1 MQVNEINKNQ
11 ALQSAS
17 KSKASGQTTGASF
30 SSYLEANMK
39 VDNAPISSSALGVS
53 ATDALLAAQMVDG
66 DEEKQKRE
74 KMLERGKGL
83 LERLEEIR
91 DGLLLG
97 YISEDRLYEI
107 SRYVKER
114 KPQIEDEKIN
124 ELMAEI
130 ELRVEVELAKLLK

>member
-1 MQVNEINKNQ
+1 MQVKEINKNQ
-11 ALQSAS
+11 TLQSAS

-97 YISEDRLYEI
+97 YISEDRLHEI

-130 ELRVEVELAKLLK
+130 ELRVEVELAKLMK

>member
-74 KMLERGKGL
+74 IEQERANKTKKIKKGDNEITNL
-83 LERLEEIR
+83 LNF
-91 DGLLLG
+91 
-97 YISEDRLYEI
+97 
-107 SRYVKER
+107 R
-114 KPQIEDEKIN
+114 KRQ
-124 ELMAEI
+124 AF
-130 ELRVEVELAKLLK
+130 A

>member
-1 MQVNEINKNQ
+1 MQVKEINKSQ
-11 ALQSAS
+11 TIQSGGKT
-17 KSKASGQTTGASF
+17 KSAGQTTGASF
-30 SSYLEANMK
+30 SSYLEANLK
-39 VDNAPISSSALGVS
+39 VDNTPISSGATGVS
-53 ATDALLAAQMVDG
+53 ATEVLLAAQMVDG

-124 ELMAEI
+124 ELMSEI
-130 ELRVEVELAKLLK
+130 ELRVEVELAKLMK